1 MTDTQIRDRLRG
13 LVDPLP
19 IDLEGR
25 LAVVRAAPPRRGP
38 NRGLIAAIALA
49 LAAAAI
55 AFVIWTFTAHNTVRP
70 AARVANGRIV
80 FVAHA
85 PGYVPPA
92 HTGFHGFADTDLYAM
107 NPDGSSVMQVTSG
120 PDADYLPAWSPD
132 GTRVAFVRS
141 ANVFLVQ
148 GDGTRVRQLTFC
160 RYTSCVDGV
169 AWSPEGEWI
178 AYLRGWDVYLVK
190 PDGTEN
196 HLISHCGDCT
206 YAGLSWSPDGSSI
219 VLGTDGFPGERFGGL
234 VVLRVGDPA
243 AHGLRA
249 VHPITFCEQRWAL
262 CHRSLID
269 ADPSWSPDGR
279 WIAFA
284 HGSGLW
290 LVRPDG
296 TDEHQLAG
304 CPKTLQKL
312 VGTGLC
318 PASHPVWA
326 PDGTKIVFQGRDS
339 IYVMNADGTGAV
351 RIRRNGSLGSW
362 QGVVSSSPQ
371 PAMEF
376 RDALV
381 FERIDPCGFGLCTED
396 RPPPVIVVANSDGSD
411 ARAIGRGTQP
421 ASSPDG
427 TRIAFKGL
435 DGDLYVMGA
444 NGTGVTRIFNCRGP
458 DCHGI
463 DRPTWSPDG
472 SRLTFGGTFSRQ
484 GVWIKELYVIDV
496 DGSNLERVTTCRRPA
511 CARQSLPAWSPDGRS
526 IAFIGTNLRTADPRL
541 YGRDLILLDL
551 ETGNLRTVYRCGREC
566 SQQAGLA
573 WSPTGR
579 SIAFG
584 LGSGLSVVDA
594 DGSDLRQLT
603 NGQDVDP
610 SWSSDGRWIV
620 FTRYLPREAD
630 GISTID
636 VRDGH
641 VSIVVPGSGRW
652 SYLFPTWLAR

>member
-1 MTDTQIRDRLRG
+1 MTDTQITDRLRG

-25 LAVVRAAPPRRGP
+25 LAAVRAAPPRRGP
-38 NRGLIAAIALA
+38 NRGSVAVLALT

-55 AFVIWTFTAHNTVRP
+55 AFVVWTFTAHNTVRP
-70 AARVANGRIV
+70 AAQVANGRIV

-92 HTGFHGFADTDLYAM
+92 HTGFNGFADTDLYSM
-107 NPDGSSVMQVTSG
+107 NPDGSGVMQVTSG

-132 GTRVAFVRS
+132 GTRIAFVRS
-141 ANVFLVQ
+141 ANVFLVH

-160 RYTSCVDGV
+160 RYSSCVDGV
-169 AWSPEGEWI
+169 AWSPDGKWVG
-178 AYLRGWDVYLVK
+178 YLRGWDVYLIK

-219 VLGTDGFPGERFGGL
+219 AVGTDGFPGERFGGL
-234 VVLRVGDPA
+234 IVLPVGDPA

-249 VHPITFCEQRWAL
+249 VHPITFCEQRRAL

-269 ADPSWSPDGR
+269 ADPSWSPDGTQ
-279 WIAFA
+279 IAFA
-284 HGSGLW
+284 HGTGLW

-296 TDEHQLAG
+296 TDEHRLAG
-304 CPKTLQKL
+304 CPGALQKI
-312 VGTGLC
+312 VHTDLC

-326 PDGTKIVFQGRDS
+326 PDGTKIAFQGRED
-339 IYVMNADGTGAV
+339 IYAMNADGTSPV
-351 RIRRNGSLGSW
+351 RIRKGGSLGSW
-362 QGVVSSSPQ
+362 LGVMRSSP
-371 PAMEF
+371 PTTELP
-376 RDALV
+376 DALV
-381 FERIDPCGFGLCTED
+381 VERIVPCIGLCTDD
-396 RPPPVIVVANSDGSD
+396 RPPPAIVVANSDGSD

-472 SRLTFGGTFSRQ
+472 SRLTFGGTFSHE
-484 GVWIKELYVIDV
+484 GVWISEIYVINA
-496 DGSNLERVTTCRRPA
+496 DGSGLERVTMCRRPA
-511 CARQSLPAWSPDGRS
+511 CSRQSLPAWSPDGRS
-526 IAFIGTNLRTADPRL
+526 IAFLATDLRTADPRL
-541 YGRDLILLDL
+541 YGTDVTLLDL
-551 ETGNLRTVYRCGREC
+551 ATRELQTVHRCGHEC
-566 SQQAGLA
+566 FQQGGLA
-573 WSPTGR
+573 WSPDGQ

-594 DGSDLRQLT
+594 DGSGLRQLT

-620 FTRYLPREAD
+620 FTRYLPLEAG

-641 VSIVVPGSGRW
+641 VSIVVPGGSGRW